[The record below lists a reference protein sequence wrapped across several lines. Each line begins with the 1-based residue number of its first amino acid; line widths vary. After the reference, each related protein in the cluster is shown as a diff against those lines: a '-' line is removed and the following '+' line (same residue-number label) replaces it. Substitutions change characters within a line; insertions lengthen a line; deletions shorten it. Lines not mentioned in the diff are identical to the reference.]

1 MKKIFFAIAI
11 IFATTLVGFA
21 QSTAIHFDNGKYDMM
36 LHPKNPTG
44 QNIEV
49 VTFSGYDPIT
59 QINSVKK
66 IEVDYEVIDGVQ
78 YALENSK
85 RMKKF
90 ATTELIGIG
99 IGIAGGELIHYSYKQ
114 IEKHPNE
121 YKHYMNLVHVG
132 GGVVIVS
139 ALTCILG
146 YIPLL
151 NDHVYVT
158 NNGIGIR
165 YKIKSLN

>member
-49 VTFSGYDPIT
+49 VTFIGYDAISQT
-59 QINSVKK
+59 RSTKK

-90 ATTELIGIG
+90 ATTELIGLG
-99 IGIAGGELIHYSYKQ
+99 VCLAGGELMHYSYKQ
-114 IEKHPNE
+114 FGKHPNDH
-121 YKHYMNLVHVG
+121 YKNLAYVG
-132 GGVVIVS
+132 GAVAMAG

>member
-1 MKKIFFAIAI
+1 MKKIFLAIAI
-11 IFATTLVGFA
+11 IFATTLVCFA
-21 QSTAIHFDNGKYDMM
+21 QSTTIHFDNGKYDMV

-85 RMKKF
+85 RMKKKI
-90 ATTELIGIG
+90 LNMI
-99 IGIAGGELIHYSYKQ
+99 
-114 IEKHPNE
+114 
-121 YKHYMNLVHVG
+121 
-132 GGVVIVS
+132 
-139 ALTCILG
+139 CIM
-146 YIPLL
+146 
-151 NDHVYVT
+151 
-158 NNGIGIR
+158 
-165 YKIKSLN
+165 

>member
-1 MKKIFFAIAI
+1 MKKIITLIAI
-11 IFATTLVGFA
+11 IFAATLVGVA
-21 QSTAIHFDNGKYDMM
+21 QTTNIHFDNGKYDMV

-49 VTFSGYDPIT
+49 VSFSAYDAVT
-59 QINSVKK
+59 QTYSTKK

-99 IGIAGGELIHYSYKQ
+99 ICVAGGELMHYSIKQ
-114 IEKHPNE
+114 YSNDPS
-121 YKHYMNLVHVG
+121 KHYRDLMYVG
-132 GGVVIVS
+132 GGI
-139 ALTCILG
+139 AIAGTLTCILG

-158 NNGIGIR
+158 NNGIGVR